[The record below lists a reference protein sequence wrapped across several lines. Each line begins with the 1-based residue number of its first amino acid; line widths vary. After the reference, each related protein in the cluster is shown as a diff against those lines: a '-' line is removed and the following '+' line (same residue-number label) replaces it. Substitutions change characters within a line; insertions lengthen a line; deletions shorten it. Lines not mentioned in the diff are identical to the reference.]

1 MAVDNQTILEK
12 VYLSATNDYQQR
24 IPDPTQSDISATMKA
39 LFDPMNRKYFN
50 QFMDILINRIAFTY
64 VRGEVWKN
72 KLAVFKGQKI
82 NYGSTIQEAAPK
94 WIRAHA
100 YSDVEETLLKLNR
113 PEAQVWY
120 HSQNRRD
127 RYDISIIQEELRTA
141 FVDEYGLN
149 NFVAKI
155 MQVPMNSDEYD
166 EYRIMM
172 HLMAEYEHD
181 WGFFKHQL
189 SAVPT
194 DEPTGKEFLTA
205 IQTYAGMLEFPST
218 LYNAQAIT
226 DIPIFAKPDELVLFV
241 TPATNAAVNVQ
252 TLAVLFNL
260 DVADVKIRKIMVDE
274 FPIPNAVALLT
285 TEDFFVCHDTLYEN
299 TSFWNAQTLATNYYL
314 HHWGVYSVSPFVPAI
329 LFTTDAGTV
338 VNKITQ
344 TLSAITLTIGEGE
357 SPTVKPGEKIATSL
371 ALTGTLT
378 QGETTYSGDNVKL
391 APTAA
396 TYEVSCERTTTTGK
410 GESAVTT
417 TESVQLNA
425 RTYVDNYGV
434 LHVQKTG
441 IEAGDV
447 ITVVA
452 TCTYVNPSGATTTIS
467 DDATVTVA

>member
-1 MAVDNQTILEK
+1 MAVNNQTILEK

-172 HLMAEYEHD
+172 QLIAEYEHD
-181 WGFFKHQL
+181 WGFFKHHL
-189 SAVPT
+189 FSVPN
-194 DEPTGKEFLTA
+194 DEETGKEFLTQ

-218 LYNAQAIT
+218 LYNAQNIT
-226 DIPIFAKPDELVLFV
+226 DIPVFAKPEELVLFV
-241 TPATNAAVNVQ
+241 TPAVNAAVNVQ
-252 TLAVLFNL
+252 TLAVLFNM

-314 HHWGVYSVSPFVPAI
+314 HHWGIYSVSPFVPAI
-329 LFTTDAGTV
+329 LFTTEEGTEVNVIRQNVTGISITCERELIAPGETAQMHVNLLGTV
-338 VNKITQ
+338 IPSGTNI
-344 TLSAITLTIGEGE
+344 E
-357 SPTVKPGEKIATSL
+357 VKP
-371 ALTGTLT
+371 
-378 QGETTYSGDNVKL
+378 D
-391 APTAA
+391 
-396 TYEVSCERTTTTGK
+396 
-410 GESAVTT
+410 SAVY
-417 TESVQLNA
+417 SVEILDSEDNLICCDC
-425 RTYVDNYGV
+425 RNYVDNYGV
-434 LHVQKTG
+434 LHLSKSIQ
-441 IEAGDV
+441 EDAM
-447 ITVVA
+447 TVRVRA
-452 TCTYVNPSGATTTIS
+452 TATYINPSGQTNLFESNVEIEIGEAE
-467 DDATVTVA
+467 

>member
-1 MAVDNQTILEK
+1 MAVDNQTIIEK

-24 IPDPTQSDISATMKA
+24 VPDPTQSSIAKTVKC
-39 LFDPMNRKYFN
+39 LFDPMNQKYFN

-64 VRGEVWKN
+64 VRGEAWKN

-82 NYGSTIQEAAPK
+82 NYGSTIQEVAPK

-100 YSDVEETLLKLNR
+100 YEDSSETLLKLHR
-113 PEAQVWY
+113 PEAQAWY

-127 RYDISIIQEELRTA
+127 RYPISIINDELRTA

-155 MQVPMNSDEYD
+155 MQTPINSDEYD
-166 EYRIMM
+166 EYRIM
-172 HLMAEYEHD
+172 LNLIAEYERN

-194 DEPTGKEFLTA
+194 DETTGKEFLTA

-226 DIPIFAKPDELVLFV
+226 DIPVFSRPNELVLLV
-241 TPATNAAVNVQ
+241 TPATNASVNVN
-252 TLAVLFNL
+252 TLSILFNM
-260 DVADVKIRKIMVDE
+260 DVADIKLRKIVIDE

-285 TEDFFVCHDTLYEN
+285 TEDFFVCHDTVYQN
-299 TSFWNAQTLATNYYL
+299 TSFWNAETLATNYYL
-314 HHWGVYSVSPFVPAI
+314 HHWGIYSISPFVPAI

-344 TLSAITLTIGEGE
+344 NVTGIAITSEYATVEPGNKLQLEVELQGTIEPGNN
-357 SPTVKPGEKIATSL
+357 SISVKPDSATF
-371 ALTGTLT
+371 
-378 QGETTYSGDNVKL
+378 
-391 APTAA
+391 
-396 TYEVSCERTTTTGK
+396 EVSAERDG
-410 GESAVTT
+410 
-417 TESVQLNA
+417 ESVQLNS
-425 RTYVDNYGV
+425 RTYVDEYNV

-441 IEAGDV
+441 IETGDT
-447 ITVVA
+447 ITVVGTA
-452 TCTYVNPSGATTTIS
+452 TYINPSGATQTFTGNFE
-467 DDATVTVA
+467 VTVA

>member
-1 MAVDNQTILEK
+1 MAVNNQTILEK

-194 DEPTGKEFLTA
+194 DESTGKEFLTA

-226 DIPIFAKPDELVLFV
+226 DIPIFAKPEELVLFV
-241 TPATNAAVNVQ
+241 TPAINASVNVQ
-252 TLAVLFNL
+252 TLAVLFNM

-314 HHWGVYSVSPFVPAI
+314 HHWGIYSVSPFVPAI

-344 TLSAITLTIGEGE
+344 TVSGIEVTAADA
-357 SPTVKPGEKIATSL
+357 TVKPGETVQLNIEL
-371 ALTGTLT
+371 QGTI
-378 QGETTYSGDNVKL
+378 
-391 APTAA
+391 APTSDAISVKPDSA
-396 TYEVSCERTTTTGK
+396 TY
-410 GESAVTT
+410 AVELTSE
-417 TESVQLNA
+417 TEGNALNA

-441 IEAGDV
+441 ISAGDSIKV
-447 ITVVA
+447 TA
-452 TCTYVNPSGATTTIS
+452 TATYINPSGATSEYT
-467 DDATVTVA
+467 DDVTVTVA

>member
-1 MAVDNQTILEK
+1 MAVNNQTILEK

-24 IPDPTQSDISATMKA
+24 IPDPTQNDISKTIKA

-50 QFMDILINRIAFTY
+50 QFMDILVNRIAFTY

-72 KLAVFKGQKI
+72 KLGVFKGQKI

-127 RYDISIIQEELRTA
+127 RYDISIIHEELRTA

-172 HLMAEYEHD
+172 QLIAEYEHN

-189 SAVPT
+189 SAIPT
-194 DEPTGKEFLTA
+194 DEASGKEFLTA

-218 LYNAQAIT
+218 LYNAQNIT
-226 DIPIFAKPDELVLFV
+226 DIPIFARPDELVLLV

-252 TLAVLFNL
+252 ALAVLFNM
-260 DVADVKIRKIMVDE
+260 DVADVKVRKIMVDE

-314 HHWGVYSVSPFVPAI
+314 HHWGIYSVSPFVPAI

-338 VNKITQ
+338 INVITQ
-344 TLSAITLTIGEGE
+344 EVTGLNLTSEYATIEPGGTLQLNVELTGSIDPDNNTIE
-357 SPTVKPGEKIATSL
+357 VKPDSATF
-371 ALTGTLT
+371 
-378 QGETTYSGDNVKL
+378 
-391 APTAA
+391 
-396 TYEVSCERTTTTGK
+396 EVFIQSTDEEPVPREC
-410 GESAVTT
+410 
-417 TESVQLNA
+417 NA

-434 LHVQKTG
+434 LHLQKSGVQV
-441 IEAGDV
+441 GDEV
-447 ITVVA
+447 TIIA
-452 TCTYVNPSGATTTIS
+452 TATYINPSGATQTYDKSLVI
-467 DDATVTVA
+467 TVA